1 MNTHTRP
8 RIAILTRFS
17 DSASA
22 LRHRAVVT
30 ARALAESVWNAG
42 GDPVM
47 LLPAEDSNWAERLHG
62 ISGVLMPGGGDIH
75 PSLYNEE
82 PASDALYDMDLLQ
95 DHADASLVRF
105 VIDTDIP
112 LFTICRGTQLTNA
125 VLGGN
130 LVQDMDVHHRNHV
143 HTVTVGSDLEQL
155 GLAGGEIEASC
166 YHHQAIDRLG
176 ERITVLA
183 RAVEGHVEAVRY
195 DIGQWAY
202 GVQWHPEDN
211 AATDSQNAALFRRF
225 VDEARAHGP
234 YSN

>member
-1 MNTHTRP
+1 MNTQSRP
-8 RIAILTRFS
+8 RIAILGRFS

-47 LLPAEDSNWAERLHG
+47 FLPAEGANWSERLQG

-75 PSLYNEE
+75 PSLYNEA

-95 DHADASLVRF
+95 DQTDAELVKF

-112 LFTICRGTQLTNA
+112 FFTICRGTQLTNA
-125 VLGGN
+125 VLGGS
-130 LVQDMDVHHRNHV
+130 LVQDMDVHHRNHI
-143 HTVTVGSDLEQL
+143 HTVTIDTDAEGL
-155 GLAGGEIEASC
+155 GLNGNTVEASC

-176 ERITVLA
+176 DRITVLS
-183 RAVEGHVEAVRY
+183 RASEGHVEAVRY

-202 GVQWHPEDN
+202 GVQWHPEDT
-211 AATDSQNAALFRRF
+211 AATDLQNAAMFTRF
-225 VDEARAHGP
+225 VDEARAAGP
-234 YSN
+234 FG